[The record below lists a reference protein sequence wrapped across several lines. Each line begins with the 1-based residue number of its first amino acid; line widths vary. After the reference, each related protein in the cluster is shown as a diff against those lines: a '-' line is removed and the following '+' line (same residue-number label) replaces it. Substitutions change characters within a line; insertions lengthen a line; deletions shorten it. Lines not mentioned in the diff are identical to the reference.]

1 MELRIISPS
10 EDGFIRT
17 IEFNYEEL
25 KAEIA
30 AKMEDYN
37 TLVFT
42 EETIKEAKVDRAN
55 LRKLKDAIEDERK
68 RIKKLCNEPYLA
80 FEAKVKEITAL
91 IDKPIGLIDAQIK
104 EVEEKKK
111 QEKQEQI
118 RILFD
123 HVGFPFPVT
132 LEQIFDPKW
141 LNASVSLKT
150 VQDALLARQHDMEED
165 MKTLENLKEF
175 GFEAQEVYKQTL
187 NINSAIAAASR
198 MSEIQ
203 KAKERAEEERIARE
217 EARKAAEAQKAAEPV
232 ADPEPEAAT
241 KPIHEEVPIRFTVA
255 FSCTGT
261 AEQLDALKH
270 FLIDNGI
277 EYKPVKGVA

>member
-10 EDGFIRT
+10 EDGFIKA
-17 IEFNYEEL
+17 IEFNHEEL

-118 RILFD
+118 RILFEA
-123 HVGFPFPVT
+123 VEFPFPVT
-132 LEQIFDPKW
+132 LEQIFDSKW

-150 VQDALLARQHDMEED
+150 VQDALFARQHDMAED
-165 MKTLENLKEF
+165 MKTLGNLKEF

-203 KAKERAEEERIARE
+203 NAKERAEEERIARE
-217 EARKAAEAQKAAEPV
+217 EARKAAEPV
-232 ADPEPEAAT
+232 PNPEPEAAP

-270 FLIDNGI
+270 FMIDNGI